1 MSNLTSYGSGQIATN
16 DGFTGNETF
25 ACLAVV
31 YDSVVST
38 SVSNSTG
45 AFGFTPSRCTQTT
58 SDVYQKDYFC
68 YIKGVRGTEFI

>member
-1 MSNLTSYGSGQIATN
+1 
-16 DGFTGNETF
+16 
-25 ACLAVV
+25 V